1 MILGDSL
8 LPQLVPGHPD
18 AHIGN
23 SSIDLR
29 LHDEWLIPCWPDDV
43 PFVVGTDMMR
53 YSRRTGDLLIGPHQ
67 FVLCRTLERVQL
79 PLEVAGWVEGR
90 SSIGRLGVWV
100 QNAGYVDSGFEGTIT
115 LEVYNGNN
123 FPIQIPAGYRITQ
136 LVAALTTGVT
146 FGYNGKFQNQ
156 TNCTGFKN
164 DNAR

>member
-8 LPQLVPGHPD
+8 LPQLVPGYPD

-29 LHDEWLIPCWPDDV
+29 LHDEWLIPDWPKNKV
-43 PFVVGTDMMR
+43 FRVGTDKMCYIPR
-53 YSRRTGDLLIGPHQ
+53 CGNLVIGPRQ
-67 FVLCRTLERVQL
+67 FVLCRTLERVHL

-115 LEVYNGNN
+115 LEVYNGND
-123 FPIQIPAGYRITQ
+123 FPIEIPKGYRITQ

-146 FGYNGKFQNQ
+146 FPYNGKFQNQ
-156 TNCTGFKN
+156 TDCEGFKN
-164 DNAR
+164 DK